1 MIWFL
6 FNSQA
11 AGLYNIGSGKAESWN
26 KLAGAAFAAL
36 GKPVDIEYIDMPEH
50 LRDRYQYYTCA
61 EMEKL
66 RNLGYSEET
75 TSLEDS
81 VSDYIKNYL
90 IPGKYLGDE

>member
-1 MIWFL
+1 M
-6 FNSQA
+6 N
-11 AGLYNIGSGKAESWN
+11 
-26 KLAGAAFAAL
+26 
-36 GKPVDIEYIDMPEH
+36 IEYIEMPEH

-75 TSLEDS
+75 TSLEDA
-81 VSDYIKNYL
+81 VDDYIKNYL